1 MNGDRLEQLVPIR
14 AVPVGLR
21 GEFVTI
27 RCACC
32 GKDFEAFRG
41 YLAQDED
48 ARTATCSEACDRR
61 VAAAA
66 KARERSAPFDAMLG
80 ANFAAP
86 FDRAK
91 FPGKPEA
98 VERVMA
104 WRPEPD
110 RPFLLLNGVTDKG
123 KTRLGV
129 MALRAS
135 YERTG
140 LLPVIVWPGELSL
153 MVAEAWGEVQARA
166 LRDRLVGAS
175 VLMLDD
181 VDKDKFTERTAEML
195 FAVLDARLRHGRPT
209 IVTLNA
215 SEAAFESK
223 FPNPEAGRATL
234 RRLKKHGTT
243 VTP

>member
-1 MNGDRLEQLVPIR
+1 MNGDRLEKTVPIGEL
-14 AVPVGLR
+14 PVGLR
-21 GEFVTI
+21 GEFVMI

-32 GKDFEAFRG
+32 GKEFEAFRKP
-41 YLAQDED
+41 LALDED
-48 ARTATCSEACDRR
+48 AQNAVCSRSCEVSMDARRLEA
-61 VAAAA
+61 
-66 KARERSAPFDAMLG
+66 ARFAPFDALLG
-80 ANFAAP
+80 SNFAAP
-86 FDRAK
+86 FDHAK
-91 FPGKPEA
+91 FPGKPDA
-98 VERVMA
+98 VRQVLA

-110 RPFLLLNGVTDKG
+110 RPYLLLNGVTDKG

-140 LLPVIVWPGELSL
+140 RLPVILWPGELSIA
-153 MVAEAWGEVQARA
+153 VAEAWGEVRAGA
-166 LRDRLVGAS
+166 LRDRLAGAP

-195 FAVLDARLRHGRPT
+195 FSVLDARLRHGRAT

-215 SEAAFESK
+215 SEAAFAAK
-223 FPNPEAGRATL
+223 FPNPEAGRASL
-234 RRLKKHGTT
+234 RRLIKHGTT